1 MQSQS
6 TTTTDAAK
14 WANLL
19 SEAVSKPGLISEA
32 YTAFYGY
39 SIGNQLLALTQCHER
54 GITPGPIATYPGWQA
69 KGRQVKRGEKAITL
83 CMPITS
89 KRKAEA
95 EGEEDGVI
103 VRFVF
108 KPHWFVVAQTD
119 GEPIEAPTTP
129 QWNRE
134 QALAALGIQE
144 IAFDLTNGNVMGFA
158 REQSIAISPLN
169 PMPHKTTFHELA
181 HILLGHTSEGAFSD
195 GEQTPRNLRE
205 VEAESVALLCCESL
219 GLPGVEFSRGY
230 IQSWLLGDVI
240 PERSAQKIFA
250 AADRILKAGRS
261 DGAQMSV

>member
-1 MQSQS
+1 MQTQS
-6 TTTTDAAK
+6 STQHDQAK

-32 YTAFYGY
+32 YTAFHGY
-39 SIGNQLLALTQCHER
+39 SIGNQLLALTQCHLR

-95 EGEEDGVI
+95 DGEEDGVFL
-103 VRFVF
+103 RFVF
-108 KPHWFVVAQTD
+108 KPHWFVVSQTD

-134 QALAALGIQE
+134 QALAALGVQE
-144 IAFDLTNGNVMGFA
+144 IAFDHTDGNVMGFA
-158 REQSIAISPLN
+158 RGQQIAISPLN
-169 PMPHKTTFHELA
+169 PLPHKTTFHELA
-181 HILLGHTSEGAFSD
+181 HVLLHTAEGTFAD
-195 GEQTPRNLRE
+195 GENTPRSLRE

-219 GLPGVEFSRGY
+219 RLPGAEFSRGY
-230 IQSWLLGDVI
+230 IQGWLAGDVI
-240 PERSAQKIFA
+240 PEKSAQKIFH
-250 AADRILKAGRS
+250 AADQILKAGRG
-261 DGAQMSV
+261 D

>member
-1 MQSQS
+1 MYTQSS
-6 TTTTDAAK
+6 TQQDQAK
-14 WANLL
+14 WAGLL

-32 YTAFYGY
+32 YSAFHGY

-54 GITPGPIATYPGWQA
+54 GITPGPIATYPAWQA
-69 KGRQVKRGEKAITL
+69 KGRQVRKGEKAITL

-95 EGEEDGVI
+95 EGEDDGVF

-108 KPHWFVVAQTD
+108 KPHWFVIGQTD
-119 GEPIEAPTTP
+119 GEPIEAPTAP

-134 QALAALGIQE
+134 QALTALGIQE

-158 REQSIAISPLN
+158 RAQSIAISPLN

-181 HILLGHTSEGAFSD
+181 HILLGHTSEGAFAD

-219 GLPGVEFSRGY
+219 GLPGSEFSRGY
-230 IQSWLLGDVI
+230 IQSWLAGDVI
-240 PERSAQKIFA
+240 PERSAQKIFH
-250 AADRILKAGRS
+250 AADQILKAGQAAS
-261 DGAQMSV
+261 AI